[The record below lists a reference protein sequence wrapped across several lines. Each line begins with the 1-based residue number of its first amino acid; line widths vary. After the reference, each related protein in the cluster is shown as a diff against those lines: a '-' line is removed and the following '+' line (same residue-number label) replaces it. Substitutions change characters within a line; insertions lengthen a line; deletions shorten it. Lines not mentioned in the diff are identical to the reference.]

1 MICFIKLCYRSI
13 NIDSKALK
21 LTFPLYTMKKS
32 VFIILTLVLSFGLI
46 FSFIGLFGRII
57 LQTNVHINGGNTTTP
72 GQTIDDKFSAK
83 GSIVS
88 LIIDRRGPSL
98 SSSICN
104 TTTTANVT
112 TSDRDITSSS
122 SSNRNSISSLTDS
135 MSAKGLI
142 SISNNTPVYYSTT
155 SSGNPRNT
163 LIPNN
168 NTMTLC
174 NVSVPSSNK
183 QTLDDRIMGVLP
195 NMVLDSIM
203 TNNKTSTQKT
213 SSSTV
218 QTAFESPYIVTGDW
232 NLVVNRGNVSHF
244 AANLT
249 MVRNDGTDRHTY
261 KLNNFRAAIS
271 GGFNSNAIEFHGK
284 SDLALNDNNFTW
296 RKQVDMA
303 FVIKRYN
310 TVDIILSLYPMND
323 DLNGQPIYGVVNSLI
338 DSNGKETVTKNIK
351 PVQTSTS
358 ISPMGGVGEG
368 GQAVG
373 NNHTQE
379 TKGNVSNNTAGA
391 YNSTQLINKVIGSL
405 DREGINDIISS
416 SNNSKPVQTST
427 SISPMG
433 GVGEGGQAVGNNH
446 TQETKGNVSNNTA
459 GAYNNTTTT
468 KADEAPPSTN
478 VNIIIAKGSQSP
490 SNGVFFNPSNVTVK
504 AGTTATWINEDS
516 VIHTAT
522 PGDWQTATQNK
533 KFETSIIEAGKVG
546 KPIRMPYQ
554 EGNIPYYCQLH
565 PFMTGTITVVP

>member
-1 MICFIKLCYRSI
+1 MASTTLCPKRKLYSLFSAYFSQVICFIKLCCRSI

-32 VFIILTLVLSFGLI
+32 IFIILTLVLSFGLI
-46 FSFIGLFGRII
+46 FAFIGLFGRII
-57 LQTNVHINGGNTTTP
+57 LQTNVHINNGNTTTP
-72 GQTIDDKFSAK
+72 SQTIDDKFSAK

-104 TTTTANVT
+104 KTITANVT
-112 TSDRDITSSS
+112 TSDRDTISSS
-122 SSNRNSISSLTDS
+122 SSSRNSISSLTDS
-135 MSAKGLI
+135 MPARGPI
-142 SISNNTPVYYSTT
+142 SISNNTPVSYSTT
-155 SSGNPRNT
+155 SSGKPSNT
-163 LIPNN
+163 LLTNN

-174 NVSVPSSNK
+174 NVSVPSRNK

-203 TNNKTSTQKT
+203 TNNKTSTQTTT
-213 SSSTV
+213 STTV
-218 QTAFESPYIVTGDW
+218 QTAFERPYIVTGDW

-271 GGFNSNAIEFHGK
+271 GGFNSNAIAFHGK

-303 FVIKRYN
+303 LVIKRYN
-310 TVDIILSLYPMND
+310 TVDIILSLYPTND

-338 DSNGKETVTKNIK
+338 DSNGKETVTKNSK

-358 ISPMGGVGEG
+358 ISPIGGVGEG

-379 TKGNVSNNTAGA
+379 TKGNVSNNIAGA
-391 YNSTQLINKVIGSL
+391 YN
-405 DREGINDIISS
+405 
-416 SNNSKPVQTST
+416 
-427 SISPMG
+427 
-433 GVGEGGQAVGNNH
+433 
-446 TQETKGNVSNNTA
+446 
-459 GAYNNTTTT
+459 TTTIT
-468 KADEAPPSTN
+468 KTDEVPPSTN

-554 EGNIPYYCQLH
+554 EGKIPYYCQLH